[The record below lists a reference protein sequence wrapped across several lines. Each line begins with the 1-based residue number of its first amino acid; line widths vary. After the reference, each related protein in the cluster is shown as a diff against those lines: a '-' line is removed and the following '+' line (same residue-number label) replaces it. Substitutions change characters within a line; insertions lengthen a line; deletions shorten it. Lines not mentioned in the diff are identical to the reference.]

1 MIMSQSDAITDNDLD
16 FFLTVISMFCEYNH
30 TMHYSDRVFADITDN
45 PGRTKRII
53 LKLAEEGYI
62 KAVPR
67 TNLPYRFTIDMTPK
81 GTEFQKEGG
90 YACKKRKDRNKV
102 IRTSI
107 KRFIRD
113 LTAALLGALANHLFG
128 LIE

>member
-90 YACKKRKDRNKV
+90 YARKKRKDRNKD

>member
-1 MIMSQSDAITDNDLD
+1 MIMPQNDVITDNDLD

-45 PGRTKRII
+45 PDRTKRII

-62 KAVPR
+62 TAVSH

-81 GTEFQKEGG
+81 GMEFQKEGG
-90 YACKKRKDRNKV
+90 YACKRRKDRNKDILTSVKQV
-102 IRTSI
+102 IYYLVS
-107 KRFIRD
+107 
-113 LTAALLGALANHLFG
+113 ALLGALANHLFA
-128 LIE
+128 E

>member
-1 MIMSQSDAITDNDLD
+1 MIMSRSDAITDNDLD

-90 YACKKRKDRNKV
+90 YACKKRKDRNKD

>member
-16 FFLTVISMFCEYNH
+16 FFLTIISMFCEYNH

-62 KAVPR
+62 KAVPH

-90 YACKKRKDRNKV
+90 YAYKKWKDRNKD
-102 IRTSI
+102 IRISAKKI
-107 KRFIRD
+107 IYY
-113 LTAALLGALANHLFG
+113 LVSALLGALANHLFS
-128 LIE
+128 E